1 MYKSST
7 NTNFQKYFFPILILL
22 MVLLATVVHSGPDG
36 YQEFLLIVIIWS
48 AIFLVQAPFRLKNIK
63 ADDKGVTIKGAKS
76 ENHIEYRNVISV
88 SKFDLAGPHFIT
100 LKYFDPCSG
109 SDKKVC
115 YIPDHKDKRS
125 MDDDAMSS
133 FIKSK
138 ARVSNANYVE
148 KSAFKNFAILLL
160 LAVPTMAVAFYF
172 LNQNLQL
179 M

>member
-1 MYKSST
+1 
-7 NTNFQKYFFPILILL
+7 
-22 MVLLATVVHSGPDG
+22 MVLLATVVHSGPEG

-48 AIFLVQAPFRLKNIK
+48 GIFLVQAPFRLKNIK
-63 ADDKGVTIKGAKS
+63 ADDNGVTIKGS
-76 ENHIEYRNVISV
+76 ETHIEYRNVISV

-125 MDDDAMSS
+125 MDDDAMTS

-138 ARVSNANYVE
+138 AKVSNANYVE
-148 KSAFKNFAILLL
+148 KSTFKNFAILLL
-160 LAVPTMAVAFYF
+160 LAVPTMALAFYF
-172 LNQNLQL
+172 INQNLQL